1 MAQKKLQD
9 VWIKS
14 LKENRGK
21 PRIYLDGRQAIRTGF
36 APGDKFEIDIEGNRL
51 VLTKKIDG
59 SRTVSARTRKDKE
72 YPVIDINSGE
82 LLKIFEGMDAVRLV
96 VGTDKITL
104 LPLATEVQKR
114 ERLSRLK
121 HKLFEKQ
128 PLLTGSLTHGAG
140 ILANA
145 IHRGLENAGVESD
158 LAFANE
164 IRDDMML
171 QAIETNDAWGENTA
185 ALAVPQQELAAD
197 EWLMSR
203 LPKLEILDF
212 SLPCS
217 GASLAGRA
225 QRGGGHPEEHPEIGH
240 LVVSALM
247 IIQKTQPAIL
257 LLENVTQY
265 ATTASAAILR
275 NQLRDMGYDT
285 HEAVISG
292 HDFGM
297 LENRIRWCLA
307 AVTKGIDFSFENLAP
322 AVRVVR
328 TLGEFID
335 RSIRDDDP
343 RWRKV
348 EYLKDKEA
356 RDKEKGSNFKMQ
368 YIYENSTSVPVLRK
382 FYQKGGSTDPR
393 LVHPTDPTLSRL
405 LTPEEHARI
414 KGILWN
420 PMEGMSDGNAHQLL
434 GQSIAYDPFVRVGE
448 RVGEAIQELAAATE
462 EAQARLE
469 ESGSAVMQ
477 RRERMTG

>member
-1 MAQKKLQD
+1 MGKLKD

-14 LKENRGK
+14 VKENKGR
-21 PRIYLDGRQAIRTGF
+21 PRLYLDGQQAIRTGF
-36 APGDKFEIDIEGNRL
+36 APGDKFEIDVEGNRL

-59 SRTVSARTRKDKE
+59 SRTVCTRKRGDKE

-96 VGTDKITL
+96 VSEDKVTF

-114 ERLSRLK
+114 ERLGRLK
-121 HKLFEKQ
+121 HKLFEKR
-128 PLLTGSLTHGAG
+128 PLLAGSLTHGAG

-145 IHRGLENAGVESD
+145 IHTGLHNAGVDCE

-171 QAIETNDAWGENTA
+171 QAIMTNDAWSDDTA

-197 EWLMSR
+197 EWLMGR
-203 LPKLEILDF
+203 LPKLEVLDF

-247 IIQKTQPAIL
+247 IIQKTQPVFC

-265 ATTASAAILR
+265 KTTASAAILR
-275 NQLRDMGYDT
+275 NQLRDMGYDL
-285 HEAVISG
+285 HEAILAG
-292 HDFGM
+292 HDFGV
-297 LENRIRWCLA
+297 LENRVRWCMV
-307 AVTKGIDFSFENLAP
+307 AVTRGIEFSFENLAP
-322 AVRVVR
+322 AVHVVR
-328 TLGEFID
+328 TLAEFID
-335 RSIRDDDP
+335 PSIGEDDP
-343 RWRKV
+343 RWRAV
-348 EYLKDKEA
+348 EYLKDKQE
-356 RDKEKGSNFKMQ
+356 RDREKGSNFKMQ
-368 YIYENSTSVPVLRK
+368 FLYEGSTSVPVLRK
-382 FYQKGGSTDPR
+382 FYWKSGSTDPR
-393 LVHPTDPTLSRL
+393 LVHPTNPALSRL
-405 LTPEEHARI
+405 LTPQEHARI

-420 PMEGMSDGNAHQLL
+420 PMEGLSDSKAHELL
-434 GQSIAYDPFVRVGE
+434 GQSIVYEPFLKVGE
-448 RVGEAIQELAAATE
+448 RIGQAINHLAANVEDAE
-462 EAQARLE
+462 ARLVE
-469 ESGSAVMQ
+469 AGSAVAE

>member
-1 MAQKKLQD
+1 MSKLKD

-14 LKENRGK
+14 VKENRGA
-21 PRIYLDGRQAIRTGF
+21 PRLYLDGRQAIRTGF
-36 APGDKFEIDIEGNRL
+36 APGDKFEINVEGNRL

-59 SRTVSARTRKDKE
+59 SRTVSARKRGDKE
-72 YPVIDINSGE
+72 YPVIDINSAD

-96 VGTDKITL
+96 VGEDKVTF

-145 IHRGLENAGVESD
+145 IHHGLQAAGVECE

-171 QAIETNDAWGENTA
+171 QAIETNDAWSENTA

-203 LPKLEILDF
+203 LPKLEVLDM

-247 IIQKTQPAIL
+247 IVQKTQPAIC

-275 NQLRDMGYDT
+275 NQLRDMGYDL
-285 HEAVISG
+285 HESVLSG

-297 LENRIRWCLA
+297 LENRVRWCLV
-307 AVTKGIDFSFENLAP
+307 AVTRGIDFSFENLAP

-335 RSIRDDDP
+335 RSIGEDDP
-343 RWRKV
+343 RWRAV
-348 EYLKDKEA
+348 EYLKEKET
-356 RDKEKGSNFKMQ
+356 RDREKGSNFKMQ
-368 YIYENSTSVPVLRK
+368 FLYEESTSVPVLRK
-382 FYQKGGSTDPR
+382 FYWKSGSTDPR
-393 LVHPTDPTLSRL
+393 LVHPTNPKLSRL

-420 PMEGMSDGNAHQLL
+420 PMEGLSDSKAHELL
-434 GQSIAYDPFVRVGE
+434 GQSIVYVPFEHVG
-448 RVGEAIQELAAATE
+448 RRIGESINDLAQNIE
-462 EAQARLE
+462 EAEARLLE
-469 ESGSAVMQ
+469 TGSAVAE
-477 RRERMTG
+477 RRQRMTG

>member
-1 MAQKKLQD
+1 MSKLKD

-14 LKENRGK
+14 VKENKGR
-21 PRIYLDGRQAIRTGF
+21 PRLYLDGRQAIRTGF
-36 APGDKFEIDIEGNRL
+36 APGDKFEIDVEGNRL
-51 VLTKKIDG
+51 TLTKKIDG
-59 SRTVSARTRKDKE
+59 SRTVSARRRGDKE
-72 YPVIDINSGE
+72 YPVIDINSAE

-96 VGTDKITL
+96 VGEDKVTF

-128 PLLTGSLTHGAG
+128 PLMTGSLTHGAG

-145 IHRGLENAGVESD
+145 IHEGLKDAGVEAE

-171 QAIETNDAWGENTA
+171 QAIETNPAWSEDTA
-185 ALAVPQQELAAD
+185 ALALPQQELAAD

-203 LPKLEILDF
+203 LPKLEVLDM

-247 IIQKTQPAIL
+247 IIQKTQPAIC

-265 ATTASAAILR
+265 AFTASAAILR
-275 NQLRDMGYDT
+275 NQLRDMGYDL
-285 HEAVISG
+285 HEATLSG
-292 HDFGM
+292 RDFGM
-297 LENRIRWCLA
+297 LENRVRWCLV
-307 AVTKGIDFSFENLAP
+307 AVTRGIEFDFENLAP
-322 AVRVVR
+322 TVHVVR
-328 TLGEFID
+328 TLGEFLD
-335 RSIRDDDP
+335 RSIGPNDP
-343 RWRKV
+343 RWRRV
-348 EYLKDKEA
+348 DYLKEKEI

-368 YIYENSTSVPVLRK
+368 FLHEDSASVPVLRK
-382 FYQKGGSTDPR
+382 FYWKSGSTDPR
-393 LVHPTDPTLSRL
+393 LVHPEDPSLSRL
-405 LTPEEHARI
+405 LTPGEHARL

-420 PMEGMSDGNAHQLL
+420 PMEGLSDSKAHELL
-434 GQSIAYDPFVRVGE
+434 GQSIVFDPFKRVGE
-448 RVGEAIQELAAATE
+448 RIGEAINHLAENIEDAE
-462 EAQARLE
+462 ARLIE
-469 ESGSAVMQ
+469 GGSSVES
-477 RRERMTG
+477 RRQRMTG

>member
-1 MAQKKLQD
+1 MGKLKD

-14 LKENRGK
+14 VKENKGR
-21 PRIYLDGRQAIRTGF
+21 PRLYLDGRQAIRTGF
-36 APGDKFEIDIEGNRL
+36 APGDKFEVEVEGKRL
-51 VLTKKIDG
+51 ILTKKIDG
-59 SRTVSARTRKDKE
+59 SRTVSARTRGDKE
-72 YPVIDINSGE
+72 YPVIDINSAE

-96 VGTDKITL
+96 VGEDKVTF

-114 ERLSRLK
+114 ERLGRLK
-121 HKLFEKQ
+121 HKLFKKQ

-145 IHRGLENAGVESD
+145 IHTGLQNAGVDTE

-171 QAIETNDAWGENTA
+171 QAIETNDAWSENTA

-197 EWLMSR
+197 EWLMSH
-203 LPKLEILDF
+203 LPKLEVLDF

-247 IIQKTQPAIL
+247 IIQKTQPVFC

-265 ATTASAAILR
+265 KTTASAAILR
-275 NQLRDMGYDT
+275 NQLRDMGYDL
-285 HEAVISG
+285 HEAILSG

-297 LENRIRWCLA
+297 LENRVRWCMV
-307 AVTKGIDFSFENLAP
+307 AVTRGIEFSFENLAP
-322 AVRVVR
+322 AVHVVR

-335 RSIRDDDP
+335 RSIGEDDP
-343 RWRKV
+343 RWRAV
-348 EYLKDKEA
+348 SYLKDKQE
-356 RDKEKGSNFKMQ
+356 RDREKGSNFKMQ
-368 YIYENSTSVPVLRK
+368 FLYEESTSVPVLRK
-382 FYQKGGSTDPR
+382 FYWKSGSTDPR
-393 LVHPTDPTLSRL
+393 LVHPTNPELSRL
-405 LTPEEHARI
+405 LTPQEHARI

-420 PMEGMSDGNAHQLL
+420 PMEGMSDSKAHELL
-434 GQSIAYDPFVRVGE
+434 GQSIVYDPFLKVGE
-448 RVGEAIQELAAATE
+448 KIGQAINHVAENMDEAE
-462 EAQARLE
+462 ARLQ
-469 ESGSAVMQ
+469 ESGSEVAA